1 LRIVATEIQI
11 QKEKFSK
18 NFAKIILVIAVQDL
32 STCLSP
38 RTGYKFQFRI
48 KSGSLLSAA
57 KGDPGTVA
65 QRRINHVCRTASVKV
80 YFHFVIKNPFF
91 DFIPKIAHNCRQKL
105 SFVAKAVELAY
116 GIISS

>member
-1 LRIVATEIQI
+1 MLSKIYRHAFLQGQGTN
-11 QKEKFSK
+11 FS
-18 NFAKIILVIAVQDL
+18 LESSRVPYSQQL
-32 STCLSP
+32 
-38 RTGYKFQFRI
+38 
-48 KSGSLLSAA
+48 
-57 KGDPGTVA
+57 TVA
-65 QRRINHVCRTASVKV
+65 QRRINHVCRTASVVKV